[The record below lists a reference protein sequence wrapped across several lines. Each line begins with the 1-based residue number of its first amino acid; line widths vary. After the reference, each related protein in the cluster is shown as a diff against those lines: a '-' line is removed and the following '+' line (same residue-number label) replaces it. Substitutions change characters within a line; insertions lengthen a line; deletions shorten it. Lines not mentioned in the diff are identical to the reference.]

1 MLCKN
6 KESKQTAIFFLKKQ
20 EIFITINKHNL
31 YLNSLVERICGAVN
45 QKNRNR
51 THQEQI
57 RLRLPKK
64 NSGELFAI
72 AERLMGGSRM
82 KVVCADGKGRL
93 ARIPGR
99 MKRRA
104 RVRAGDLLIVVPW
117 DIQDD
122 KADVIYR
129 YTKTQ
134 SRILSRRKLL
144 PENLDVF

>member
-1 MLCKN
+1 M
-6 KESKQTAIFFLKKQ
+6 
-20 EIFITINKHNL
+20 
-31 YLNSLVERICGAVN
+31 N
-45 QKNRNR
+45 QKNN
-51 THQEQI
+51 QDVPEEQM
-57 RLRLPKK
+57 RLRLPKR
-64 NSGELFAI
+64 NSNELFAI

-82 KVVCADGKGRL
+82 NVVCADGKARL

-117 DIQDD
+117 DIQND
-122 KADVIYR
+122 KADVVYR

-134 SRILSRRKLL
+134 SRILSRRNLL